1 MTNTTARKETIG
13 SECEPIRIFQSAS
26 LQPSYQVRVKDIL
39 RICRWNNVVQM
50 LKQK

>member
-26 LQPSYQVRVKDIL
+26 L
-39 RICRWNNVVQM
+39 
-50 LKQK
+50 